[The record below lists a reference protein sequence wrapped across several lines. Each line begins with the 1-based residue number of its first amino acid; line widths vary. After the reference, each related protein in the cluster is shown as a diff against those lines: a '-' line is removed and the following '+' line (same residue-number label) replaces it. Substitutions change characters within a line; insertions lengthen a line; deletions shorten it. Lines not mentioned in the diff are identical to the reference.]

1 MLISIN
7 KDNPEARKVRQ
18 VVDLL
23 EKGGVI
29 IYPTDTVY
37 GLGCD
42 IFQPKSIEK
51 ICKIRGFNVAKANL
65 TIICKNIAQLSKYTK
80 QLDNS
85 IFRVIKKNTPGPF
98 TFVLRSGNEIPKI
111 FKSKRKD
118 IGVRIPDNNISQ
130 AIIEELG
137 HPILSISLK
146 SDDEILEY
154 FTDPTEIH
162 DDFKKLVDV
171 VIDGGFGKNR
181 PSAVIDCTEGS
192 IEILREG
199 EIELDY

>member
-7 KDNPEARKVRQ
+7 KDNPELRKIRQ
-18 VVDLL
+18 VIELL
-23 EKGGVI
+23 EKGGII

-51 ICKIRGFNVAKANL
+51 ICRIRGFDVAKAYL
-65 TIICKNIAQLSKYTK
+65 TIICQNIAQVSKYTK
-80 QLDNS
+80 QIDNS
-85 IFRVIKKNTPGPF
+85 IFKVIKKNTPGPF
-98 TFVLRSGNEIPKI
+98 TFVLQSGNEIPKI
-111 FKSKRKD
+111 LKSKRKT
-118 IGVRIPDNNISQ
+118 IGIRIPDNNISQ

-162 DDFKKLVDV
+162 DDFEKLVDV
-171 VIDGGFGKNR
+171 VIDGGYGKNR
-181 PSAVIDCTEGS
+181 PSAVIDCSKGD